1 MAAHALTPDQLALLT
16 DARALR
22 PPDGAA
28 ADAPAIVGQDR
39 AHDAVA
45 FGLAMRHPGHHL
57 YVMGPP
63 GSGKRSLV
71 RGAIAA
77 GLAGPPRPRSDWVYV
92 HNFEQ
97 AHQPLAL
104 QLPAG
109 QGTRLAQDMRALVD
123 ELQATLPA
131 AFESEEY
138 VAALERLNLEFK
150 ERTERGLI
158 AVGDEAHGRG
168 LLMLRTPAGFTFVP
182 RRTDLPPGRE
192 EVMPEETFA
201 ALPVAERERLQQ
213 AIAELQD
220 KLLHALRA
228 TLRLRKEHADR
239 LRTLNRSTAKLAVDH
254 AVDEVLARH
263 AGLPAVARYLESVR
277 DALIDHADAFRTRED
292 GGAAEGGGAG
302 GKDGGGEL
310 ARYEVNLLVD
320 AGHDGEPVFEADLPN
335 AQNLL
340 GRVDHVAHFGTLLT
354 DFRYIKPGLLHRAN
368 GGFLLVDALKLL
380 QQPLAWPVLKRALLR
395 REVRI
400 ESPAEL
406 YGLVSTVQLEPQPI
420 PLDVKVVL
428 FGARE
433 IAALLQ
439 QHDPEF
445 DELFRVVADLDD
457 DLPRDDDHARALA
470 RTLHAQALAAGLLPP
485 DAGALARL
493 LDHAARR
500 SGDARRLSAEVRPL
514 LDLLHEADHHARAAG
529 QAAVD
534 APALQ
539 RAIQARRARRARVD
553 DRLRDAMLRGRLIVD
568 TTGIRVGQVN
578 GLAAYT
584 VGDETF
590 GMPARIT
597 ATSRL
602 GEGQVIDIQRETR
615 LGGPVHA
622 KGVLILASFVAARFS
637 RHRHHALAASL
648 VFEQTYGLV
657 EGDSASLAELVALL
671 SSIGELPL
679 RQGLA
684 MTGSVDQFGQ
694 VQPVGAVNEKLEAF
708 FDLCAARGLDGTQ
721 GVLLP
726 ARNADQLM
734 LRDDV
739 VDAVRA
745 GRFAVHAV
753 DTVDDALAL
762 LGGLPAGD
770 PDRPGDDTANGRIA
784 RCLAEFSALRRGEP
798 RRPRRGPPRREPPG
812 RDHEPRR

>member
-1 MAAHALTPDQLALLT
+1 MTARLLSPDQLVLLT
-16 DARALR
+16 DAAALR
-22 PPDGAA
+22 PPGGAL
-28 ADAPAIVGQDR
+28 DRGPAIVGQAR
-39 AHDAVA
+39 AQQAVA
-45 FGLAMRHPGHHL
+45 LGLAMRHPGHHL
-57 YVMGPP
+57 FVMGPP

-77 GLAGPPRPRSDWVYV
+77 GLGGQAAARSDWVYV

-104 QLPAG
+104 QLAAG
-109 QGTRLAQDMRALVD
+109 RGTQLRADLRALID
-123 ELQATLPA
+123 ELRTTIPA
-131 AFESEEY
+131 AFDSEEY
-138 VAALERLNLEFK
+138 AAALGRLNQEFK

-158 AVGDEAHGRG
+158 AVGDAAHGRG

-182 RRTDLPPGRE
+182 RRTDLPPGQE
-192 EVMPEETFA
+192 EVMAEEAFH
-201 ALPVAERERLQQ
+201 ALPEAERQRLQQ
-213 AIAELQD
+213 AIEELQD
-220 KLLHALRA
+220 QLVHALRA

-239 LRTLNRSTAKLAVDH
+239 LRTLNRATAQLAVDH
-254 AVDEVLARH
+254 AADELLARY
-263 AGLPAVARYLESVR
+263 ADLPPVAQHLQAVRT
-277 DALIDHADAFRTRED
+277 ALIEHADALRPRDD
-292 GGAAEGGGAG
+292 GSPPDTAA
-302 GKDGGGEL
+302 EL

-320 AGHDGEPVFEADLPN
+320 AGHDGQPVVEADLPST
-335 AQNLL
+335 QNLL
-340 GRVDHVAHFGTLLT
+340 GRVDHVAQFGTLVT

-368 GGFLLVDALKLL
+368 GGYLLVDALKLL

-428 FGARE
+428 VGARDV
-433 IAALLQ
+433 AALLQ
-439 QHDPEF
+439 AHDPEF
-445 DELFRVVADLDD
+445 DELFRIVADLDD
-457 DLPRDDDHARALA
+457 DLPRRADTERALA
-470 RTLHAQALAAGLLPP
+470 GTLRAQAHEAGLLPP
-485 DAGALARL
+485 DDAALARL

-514 LDLLHEADHHARAAG
+514 LDLLHEADHQARAAG
-529 QAAVD
+529 RGELGAAEVLQAIEA
-534 APALQ
+534 
-539 RAIQARRARRARVD
+539 RRTRRARID

-568 TTGIRVGQVN
+568 TAGRCVGQVN

-590 GMPARIT
+590 GMVTRIT

-615 LGGPVHA
+615 LSGPVHA
-622 KGVLILASFVAARFS
+622 RGVLILGSFLAARFS
-637 RHRHHALAASL
+637 RHRSHAITASL

-679 RQGLA
+679 HQGLA

-708 FDLCAARGLDGTQ
+708 FDLCAARGLDGHQ

-734 LRDDV
+734 LRAEV

-762 LGGLPAGD
+762 LSGLPAGD

-784 RCLAEFSALRRGEP
+784 RRLAEFSALRRGEP
-798 RRPRRGPPRREPPG
+798 RRPRRGPKRPDGRAGEREHG
-812 RDHEPRR
+812 R